1 MVVKG
6 VDKKWS
12 LFDTNDMNQ
21 PAQILLVVVV
31 IVLTALLTAIGI
43 QVYLILKEAKKSVE
57 KINKILDDTGT
68 ITESVAKP
76 VSSLSSSLTNF
87 SGVAGILSLLL
98 KKKKKPE
105 AEVTNE

>member
-1 MVVKG
+1 
-6 VDKKWS
+6 
-12 LFDTNDMNQ
+12 MNQ

-31 IVLTALLTAIGI
+31 IVLTALLTAIGV
-43 QVYLILKEAKKSVE
+43 QVYLILKEAKKSIE

-87 SGVAGILSLLL
+87 SGVAGILSLLF

-105 AEVTNE
+105 VKTANE

>member
-1 MVVKG
+1 
-6 VDKKWS
+6 
-12 LFDTNDMNQ
+12 MNQ
-21 PAQILLVVVV
+21 PAQILLVIVV

-57 KINKILDDTGT
+57 KVNKILDDTGT

-76 VSSLSSSLTNF
+76 VSSLSSSITNF

-105 AEVTNE
+105 VDLPNE